1 MRPSIL
7 AHRRATSAVATALA
21 ALLLSG
27 CTTASRVDVPWL
39 GLSLRLPGATPR
51 PSPKA
56 VGPQGTA
63 APTPGAPALTIEQF
77 VPIAEQFV
85 EQHRGLKFKSPVQV
99 TLLDDA
105 AFRER
110 LLGKQ
115 NSSPGNDQAIATTS
129 KDLVAL
135 HLIDRSVDLG
145 SSARDLLGAGVSGFY
160 EPKSKSLVVRGVAA
174 TPYVRQVIV
183 HELTHALQ
191 DQWFGIDRPQLD
203 RADDETAV
211 AFQTV
216 VEGDAVRIENQY
228 HDAMTPQEQ
237 FQADREEQGQGGG
250 LPADVPRV
258 LVELVAFPY
267 ILGPRFIDELDQ
279 LGGQQKID
287 DAFVHP
293 PVSTAQILDVRRFVD
308 GSAPRVLPVPHADG
322 TAYDHGV
329 LGEFGLLLLLENV
342 AGMSAADALQVAADW
357 GGDEYVAWTKGT
369 TPCLRLAMAAV
380 TAGEQGPLDTALRR
394 FASAARGSFSD
405 ASGSGPAVVTT
416 CG

>member
-1 MRPSIL
+1 MRSFAPRR
-7 AHRRATSAVATALA
+7 RRALPVAAAALA
-21 ALLLSG
+21 ALLLSACSAG
-27 CTTASRVDVPWL
+27 AKVEVPWL
-39 GLSLRLPGATPR
+39 GLSLRLPGATPT
-51 PSPKA
+51 PPLQA
-56 VGPQGTA
+56 IAPQRTG
-63 APTPGAPALTIEQF
+63 APTPGTPQLTVAEF

-115 NSSPGNDQAIATTS
+115 SSSPGNDQAVATTS
-129 KDLVAL
+129 KDLVAV
-135 HLIDRSVDLG
+135 HLIAKTVDLG
-145 SSARDLLGAGVSGFY
+145 SSARNLLGAGVSGFY
-160 EPKSKSLVVRGVAA
+160 DPKSKSLVVRGEAA

-191 DQWFGIDRPQLD
+191 DQWFGIDRPELD
-203 RADDETAV
+203 KADDERGV

-216 VEGDAVRIENQY
+216 VEGDAVRIENEY
-228 HDAMTPQEQ
+228 RDAMPPLEQLQAAQEER
-237 FQADREEQGQGGG
+237 DQGGG
-250 LPADVPRV
+250 LPADIPRV

-293 PVSTAQILDVRRFVD
+293 PVSTQQIIDFNRYAAGDTPHTLPL
-308 GSAPRVLPVPHADG
+308 PRADA

-342 AGMSAADALQVAADW
+342 AKMSAADAVAAARTW
-357 GGDEYVAWTKGT
+357 GGDEYVAWVKGG
-369 TPCLRLAMAAV
+369 TPCLRFSMLAFTPSQQA
-380 TAGEQGPLDTALRR
+380 PLDAALRSFTR
-394 FASAARGSFSD
+394 AAGASFSD
-405 ASGSGPAVVTT
+405 PTGNGPALVTT